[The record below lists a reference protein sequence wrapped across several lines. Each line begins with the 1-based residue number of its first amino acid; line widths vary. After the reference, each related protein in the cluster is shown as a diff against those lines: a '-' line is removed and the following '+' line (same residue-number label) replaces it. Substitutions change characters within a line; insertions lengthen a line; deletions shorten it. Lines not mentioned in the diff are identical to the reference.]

1 MSDYIPENILED
13 TVLNSEN
20 AGNDEFSSGE
30 EVNLLGKGAFGKE
43 KAFDD
48 TRRKKIIEERL
59 DNSGRDNKLRCPY
72 CFEIISAPAYAGGH
86 YKCPKCEGK
95 LPSAYGKYP
104 VKFLSVIG
112 ASGSGKT
119 VYLSN
124 LLKFSDKAENNPLLK
139 YRYTVGDCLFG
150 EDEKSSFMNKVT
162 QIARVWNEA
171 DGWTTI
177 PAEFDLTCDEGM
189 EKAKKSFKEK
199 ENKNV
204 GNIVPEGEIIKEG
217 DFVVV
222 NYPKATATKDK
233 LIPLIVELDYNMATK
248 FTSTRHLV
256 LFDIAGENLGDRE
269 AIKTCKHLFYS
280 DGLLCLVSPDDIKE
294 KLSDNILFRC
304 ASPLNGESE
313 ASDAPCILS
322 GRNTKVNVIDVLDN
336 LQRVF
341 RSIKTDSGKNGMD
354 VFEKIPLAVVLTK
367 SDMYLDAC
375 ITRTTGGYKTIGGFD
390 DIFRQIKYPDD
401 NNNYL
406 KSAEADIEET
416 VEALFPY
423 KSSQVFEIIMQWYRS
438 YKVFAVSSFPSIKK
452 IDFVAREKV
461 KTLVSGADGLKTEYI
476 EKDIFKVL
484 DKTLEDEDFRPLR
497 IEEPIGWMFSEWGWL
512 GSDTEI
518 IKTKLLKWK
527 ILFSEKGYSL
537 SQKIKYWFKILINK
551 DY

>member
-13 TVLNSEN
+13 TAKTTETAVM
-20 AGNDEFSSGE
+20 DEFTPGE
-30 EVNLLGKGAFGKE
+30 EVNLVGKNAFGGGKS
-43 KAFDD
+43 FDD
-48 TRRKKIIEERL
+48 TARKKIIEERL
-59 DNSGRDNKLRCPY
+59 KKSSKDKIIRCPY
-72 CFEIISAPAYAGGH
+72 CFEIISSPVYIGGN
-86 YKCPKCEGK
+86 YKCPKCDGK
-95 LPSAYGKYP
+95 LPSNYGKYP

-124 LLKFSDKAENNPLLK
+124 LLKFSDKAENNPLIK
-139 YRYTVGDCLFG
+139 YRYTVGDCIYG

-162 QIARVWNEA
+162 QIARVWNEEE
-171 DGWTTI
+171 GWTTV
-177 PAEFDLTCDEGM
+177 PSDLDTSSEEEM
-189 EKAKKSFKEK
+189 EKIKKSLKEK

-204 GNIVPEGEIIKEG
+204 GNIVPEGELIKEG
-217 DFVVV
+217 DFVIV

-256 LFDIAGENLGDRE
+256 LFDIAGENLGNRE

-294 KLSDNILFRC
+294 KLSESIEFRH
-304 ASPLNGESE
+304 ASPVNGEEVSE
-313 ASDAPCILS
+313 DAPCILN

-336 LQRVF
+336 FQRVF
-341 RSIKTDSGKNGMD
+341 RGIKTDSGKSGMD

-367 SDMYLDAC
+367 SDMYLNARV
-375 ITRTTGGYKTIGGFD
+375 TKTTGGYKTIGEFD
-390 DIFRQIKYPDD
+390 EIFKQIKYPDD
-401 NNNYL
+401 NNSYL

-423 KSSQVFEIIMQWYRS
+423 KSSEVFEIIMQWYRA
-438 YKVFAVSSFPSIKK
+438 YKAFAVSSFPSIKK

-461 KTLVSGADGLKTEYI
+461 KTLVSGADGVKTEYI

-484 DKTLEDEDFRPLR
+484 DKTLEDEDFKPLR
-497 IEEPIGWMFSEWGWL
+497 IEEPIGWMFYEWGWL
-512 GSDTEI
+512 GSDAEV

-527 ILFSEKGYSL
+527 ILFGEKGYSL
-537 SQKIKYWFKILINK
+537 SEKIKYWFKILLNK